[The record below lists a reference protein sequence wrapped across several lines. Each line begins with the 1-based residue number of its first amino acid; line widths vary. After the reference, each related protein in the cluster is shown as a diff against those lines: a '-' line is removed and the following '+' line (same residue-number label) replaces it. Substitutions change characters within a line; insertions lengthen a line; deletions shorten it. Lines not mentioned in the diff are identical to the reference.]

1 MSQRVKLAKTM
12 VVDGKKV
19 KVHRCQ
25 DGRIRAD
32 SYQGRIVANVA
43 SVLGAGCEFD
53 VELPEF
59 FRRPMTCQVLVAP
72 GKATVIPRPTVTEGF
87 GLFCKSITL
96 TPDQDSEGW
105 AAMAHIKLANDGEL
119 YIHAH
124 DEIAIR
130 ALERLLTTAYRHAV
144 DWFDADPLSPDPS
157 PDDHLEVPSDGFE
170 PMRVDLMK
178 PFPMEIPQVVAEEPD
193 PTSDVQ

>member
-87 GLFCKSITL
+87 GLLCKSITL

-119 YIHAH
+119 ILFSHGSTCQESVQRIVASAYAHA
-124 DEIAIR
+124 A
-130 ALERLLTTAYRHAV
+130 

-157 PDDHLEVPSDGFE
+157 PDDHLELPSDGFE
-170 PMRVDLMK
+170 PMPADLMK

>member
-12 VVDGKKV
+12 TCPPSAVWV
-19 KVHRCQ
+19 KRTNGDRINAGDYH
-25 DGRIRAD
+25 GRIIGNKA
-32 SYQGRIVANVA
+32 IVAA
-43 SVLGAGCEFD
+43 SNYEFEVL
-53 VELPEF
+53 LPEF
-59 FRRPMTCQVLVAP
+59 FRRPMTCQVLIAP
-72 GKATVIPRPTVTEGF
+72 TGATVIPRPTITEAF
-87 GLFCKSITL
+87 GLLCKSLIIT
-96 TPDQDSEGW
+96 PEIDSESW
-105 AAMAHIKLANDGEL
+105 SVIATIKRANDGEVKV
-119 YIHAH
+119 YAH
-124 DEIAIR
+124 GETARD
-130 ALERLLTTAYRHAV
+130 ALERVVTESYRHAV